1 MRRTVRKIR
10 RLKCV
15 VAGMCP
21 AYSDSADPNRLLAAG
36 ALKANVDRVMPLAEA
51 AMAHWLFEGH
61 QAELNGKIDPD
72 TIELR
77 SHRTN
82 CF

>member
-1 MRRTVRKIR
+1 
-10 RLKCV
+10 
-15 VAGMCP
+15 
-21 AYSDSADPNRLLAAG
+21 
-36 ALKANVDRVMPLAEA
+36 MPLAEA
-51 AMAHWLFEGH
+51 AMAHWLFEEH